1 MTDSCAD
8 AKVQVDPRSKSLV
21 RTLGH
26 NHLCGVL
33 HVTWRTRDGVEGE
46 YMVALLYRDCLVLA
60 SVARSDTVYHV
71 RAMISFCDMRVENTD
86 NGRGERS
93 IPAHF
98 GLH

>member
-1 MTDSCAD
+1 MTNLDV
-8 AKVQVDPRSKSLV
+8 KVDPRSKSLV

-60 SVARSDTVYHV
+60 SVARAETVYHV

-86 NGRGERS
+86 NGRGKKQHCL
-93 IPAHF
+93 IA
-98 GLH
+98 LL